1 MVRFLF
7 LILLLAFIPQAHAKD
22 LEYTSFAQIPIQ
34 HEGRIK
40 PLDTFAKTA
49 LYTFS
54 GKSAGAEKWLAETLF
69 DPATA
74 LQRPVFRILRPQAF
88 NLAARKSKIYS
99 FAEIAPVLQARGET
113 ILTLGGKD
121 EKDWSE
127 DQRELMRLHEVYILY
142 TQLLRSFSFLLPL
155 NIELPASLAKEW
167 KITEEKPFTVSE
179 YRRFAQK
186 LDAHIQAITKK
197 KGTDLEKYSEEERA
211 IASFA
216 MNMNILESAGQNNIL
231 FRIIPAFEGQEW
243 YSPWALTQI
252 GEGSPQAAAYLETWK
267 ALAFAY
273 IQQDGAAWKQNA
285 DKALTQS
292 QSFALTRKLKL
303 EYVYNN
309 FHPLTITMV
318 LYALAL
324 AGFAAFVL
332 RDCKNS
338 KCLAILALAG
348 GCALHSA
355 SIAAR
360 IYILDRPP
368 VGTLYESIL
377 FVAFICALI
386 GLIFEAIKRDGNGIL
401 IGALSGLLLLFTA
414 QGFGGDDTM
423 KMLVAVLNTNFW
435 LTTHVLCI
443 TTGYGWCLIT
453 ALLAHI
459 WLIQTARSRDA
470 DNLVRPIKT
479 LALLSLLFTA
489 FGTLLGGIW
498 ADQSWGRFWGWDPK
512 ENGALL
518 IVLWLIWALHG
529 AISRHLKN
537 VWFIASMAALSIIV
551 AIAWFGVNLLSTGL
565 HSYGF
570 ITGVAGALFAF
581 CAVEIALIG
590 GLVWKTKR

>member
-1 MVRFLF
+1 MTRIFF
-7 LILLLAFIPQAHAKD
+7 LIVLLAFIPQANAKD
-22 LEYTSFAQIPIQ
+22 LEYTSLAQIPVQ

-40 PLDTFAKTA
+40 PLDTFAKTM

-54 GKSAGAEKWLAETLF
+54 GKSSNAEEWLAETLF

-88 NLAARKSKIYS
+88 DLPPRKSRIYS
-99 FAEIAPVLQARGET
+99 FAEIAPVLQIRGET
-113 ILTLGGKD
+113 IQTLLEKD

-127 DQRELMRLHEVYILY
+127 DQRELMRLHDVYILY

-186 LDAHIQAITKK
+186 LNARVKAITKN

-211 IASFA
+211 IVSFA
-216 MNMNILESAGQNNIL
+216 MNMNILESAGQNNVL
-231 FRIIPAFEGQEW
+231 FRIIPPFKGNEW
-243 YSPWALTQI
+243 QSPWAI
-252 GEGSPQAAAYLETWK
+252 SEMGGGSPEAAIYLATWK
-267 ALAFAY
+267 AMAFAY
-273 IQQDGAAWKQNA
+273 IQRDAVSWNEAGKQ
-285 DKALTQS
+285 ALAQS
-292 QSFALTRKLKL
+292 KNFAPPSKLKL
-303 EYVYNN
+303 EYAYNN
-309 FHPLTITMV
+309 FHPLTVTMA

-324 AGFAAFVL
+324 AGFAAFAL
-332 RDCKNS
+332 RNCRNS
-338 KCLAILALAG
+338 KCLATLALAG
-348 GCALHSA
+348 GCALHA
-355 SIAAR
+355 VSITAR

-377 FVAFICALI
+377 FVAFMCALI
-386 GLIFEAIKRDGNGIL
+386 GLVFETIKRDGNGLL

-414 QGFGGDDTM
+414 IGFGGDDTM

-435 LTTHVLCI
+435 LSTHVLCI
-443 TTGYGWCLIT
+443 TMGYGWCLIT

-459 WLIQTARSRDA
+459 WLIQTARGKDT

-529 AISRHLKN
+529 AISGHLKRM
-537 VWFIASMAALSIIV
+537 WFIASMAALSVIV
-551 AIAWFGVNLLSTGL
+551 ALAWFGVNLLSTGL

-581 CAVEIALIG
+581 CVTELVLIG
-590 GLVWKTKR
+590 GLVWKAKR